1 MKSVSAK
8 TAKNSF
14 GLLLDTAMAEPVLM
28 KSTDEEWQSS
38 LPLKNTKSL
47 KELRKAPR

>member
-14 GLLLDTAMAEPVLM
+14 GLLLDTARAEPVLIE
-28 KSTDEEWQSS
+28 KLDEEWQSS
-38 LPLKNTKSL
+38 FPLKNTKSL